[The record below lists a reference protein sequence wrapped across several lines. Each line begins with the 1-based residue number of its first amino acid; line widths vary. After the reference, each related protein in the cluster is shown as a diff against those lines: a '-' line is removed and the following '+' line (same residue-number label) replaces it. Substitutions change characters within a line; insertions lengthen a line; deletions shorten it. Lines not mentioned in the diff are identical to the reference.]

1 MECELTSLCEVYE
14 LKNIRTCQCCHM
26 TVTQAYKPEE
36 GESTVQGP
44 SGYTDAIKNNTRACE
59 MVQQMQ
65 LLVQSLLT

>member
-1 MECELTSLCEVYE
+1 
-14 LKNIRTCQCCHM
+14 M